1 MDKEERFMLRQM
13 LIRQN
18 IIIDQLSQFTKM
30 YAKVN
35 NIAIED
41 VTNEMEL
48 ITEDELNRVNE

>member
-48 ITEDELNRVNE
+48 ITEDELNRVDE

>member
-41 VTNEMEL
+41 VTSEMEL
-48 ITEDELNRVNE
+48 ITEDELNRVDE

>member
-1 MDKEERFMLRQM
+1 MDKEERFMLRQF

-18 IIIDQLSQFTKM
+18 IIIDQLSNLTKM
-30 YAKVN
+30 FAKVN
-35 NIAIED
+35 GLAIEE